1 MLIPRSV
8 NLDKN
13 ELMQEPKR
21 SQKCEKILV
30 NLPVIVEVN
39 IEANR
44 MIISHTK
51 LIFFQDLIVLFS
63 DTLMRALK
71 QEMVSQVAVL

>member
-1 MLIPRSV
+1 
-8 NLDKN
+8 
-13 ELMQEPKR
+13 MQEPKR

-44 MIISHTK
+44 MIISHTI